1 VSCSFSS
8 PSPSPADHPS
18 PPCSEPKGTVRERA
32 SSPVA
37 EQPETKRPRQEEEAS
52 AESIAEASLE
62 AAPPAPAPEA
72 EAEKVEGEAEV
83 VAEDDVDAAALPAE
97 IVGANFSRGPGEFK
111 EEPFIYL
118 SPEDEQVKLIM

>member
-1 VSCSFSS
+1 MLLASFFYRS
-8 PSPSPADHPS
+8 PSDPCSL
-18 PPCSEPKGTVRERA
+18 PCSEPKGTVRERA

-37 EQPETKRPRQEEEAS
+37 EQPETKRPRQEEEAA
-52 AESIAEASLE
+52 AETVAEAQVE
-62 AAPPAPAPEA
+62 AAAPAPEA
-72 EAEKVEGEAEV
+72 EAEKVEGGAEV

-118 SPEDEQVKLIM
+118 SPEDQQVKLIM

>member
-1 VSCSFSS
+1 MGCAFFLSLALVLTVVYY
-8 PSPSPADHPS
+8 
-18 PPCSEPKGTVRERA
+18 SEPKGTVRERA

-37 EQPETKRPRQEEEAS
+37 EQPETKRPRQEEEVPAVE
-52 AESIAEASLE
+52 AVAEAPGE
-62 AAPPAPAPEA
+62 AVAPVPEV
-72 EAEKVEGEAEV
+72 EAEKADGETV
-83 VAEDDVDAAALPAE
+83 TPAEDEVDAAALPAE